1 MRGLRSERGDA
12 REAPATLRRARACAR
27 SRRVMH
33 ARRHTKQ
40 AAGPRVESQRPKE
53 FRHVPGCG
61 GLHSGR
67 PACMERAGPMH
78 AASKR
83 AAHFAYRALK
93 RPREGSAPVCSCSS
107 TSSHATSAAS
117 HTCRAAPAAPAPLS
131 AHGRRCRACLAGGGG
146 RRCCGRPEDEPSALP
161 MLGPGRAAP
170 QAQPASRWPHRR
182 RR

>member
-1 MRGLRSERGDA
+1 
-12 REAPATLRRARACAR
+12 
-27 SRRVMH
+27 MH

-131 AHGRRCRACLAGGGG
+131 AHGRRCRACLAGGGRPTLLRQA
-146 RRCCGRPEDEPSALP
+146 RR
-161 MLGPGRAAP
+161 
-170 QAQPASRWPHRR
+170 
-182 RR
+182 